1 MLLRDSIGKTK
12 NFFQKTLLNF
22 KSVLFGGYQKLP
34 KPLLLNPFSCTTI
47 GKTKN
52 HQTDRFHSEFCNEW
66 ECDLEEARKKKKKKK
81 KNSMIIASKE
91 PMNEGD
97 ASSGRFLKIAKKSP
111 LLTKQ
116 EEGSNK
122 EEKKMVSFRLD
133 KKGDQYCS
141 HAGNADGYA
150 LAQKMQQLDMMDA
163 GDVEHVLDVEEA
175 LHYYSR
181 LRSPVYLDIVDKF
194 FMDMYSEFSVPQPS
208 ASINNS
214 KRRLRSIRL

>member
-1 MLLRDSIGKTK
+1 MLLRESIGKTK
-12 NFFQKTLLNF
+12 NFFQKTLLNL
-22 KSVLFGGYQKLP
+22 KSVFFGGYQKLP

-52 HQTDRFHSEFCNEW
+52 HQTDLFYDEFCNEW
-66 ECDLEEARKKKKKKK
+66 ECDHEEARKKKKKK

-91 PMNEGD
+91 PMNEED
-97 ASSGRFLKIAKKSP
+97 ASSGKSLMNSKESP
-111 LLTKQ
+111 LMNKQ

-122 EEKKMVSFRLD
+122 EEKKRVSFRLD
-133 KKGDQYCS
+133 KKGDQYRS
-141 HAGNADGYA
+141 HAGKAEGYA

-181 LRSPVYLDIVDKF
+181 LKSPVYLDIVDRF
-194 FMDMYSEFSVPQPS
+194 FVDMYSEFSVPQPS

-214 KRRLRSIRL
+214 KRRLGSIRL